1 VDGTWPRIIVQ
12 TRQEGRVNAPGIPL
26 SPEVSIASIAAHS
39 RKKVVWFFLGWIPSR
54 KNPKKW
60 RYLSGKMGRF
70 FQKAHS
76 DAC

>member
-26 SPEVSIASIAAHS
+26 SPEASIASIAAHS

-60 RYLSGKMGRF
+60 RYLSGKMGRLI
-70 FQKAHS
+70 
-76 DAC
+76 